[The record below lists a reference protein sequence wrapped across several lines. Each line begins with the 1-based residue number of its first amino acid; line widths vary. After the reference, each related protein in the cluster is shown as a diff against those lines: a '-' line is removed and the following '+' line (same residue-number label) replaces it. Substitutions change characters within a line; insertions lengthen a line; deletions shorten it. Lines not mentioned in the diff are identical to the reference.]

1 MNIGILDHMGYGNL
15 GDAATQDVVI
25 ANIRK
30 RLPDARLVGFSFVP
44 PDTEKRHGI
53 PCYPIQWWCPAAEKT
68 ENTGTSAATRASLKS
83 RLKSALKRN
92 RLLYSWAIPVLNLAR
107 EMAFW
112 VRSYKRLRKLDLLII
127 SGGGQI
133 DEIWEGPWLQP
144 FTLFKFCFLAKLAR
158 KKLYFLNVGAGPLK
172 HPLSK
177 LFAKWAVNFADYR
190 SFRDKDSETRLQDLG
205 VKPKTYVYP
214 DLAYGL
220 QIAEEWKSLP
230 RDGSKPVVGL
240 NPFRFCHP
248 LLLPPKEESLY
259 LEYLEKLVQFSYWLL
274 GQGYDLR
281 FFTTDHMNDL
291 SAIQDLQERLRSSLP
306 SLEFASRISGGASES
321 VSDVLQEMS
330 RFDFI
335 ITSKYHGI
343 IFAHVLRKPVISL
356 SYHTKMDAAM
366 QAVGQ
371 GSYCADIERFD
382 VNWLTEAFLSLVRD
396 GKSIESKSA
405 TAAEAN
411 FTMLAKQFDSLLP
424 PQQILI

>member
-44 PDTEKRHGI
+44 RDTEKRHGI
-53 PCYPIQWWCPAAEKT
+53 PCFPIQWWCPTSEKSGDQVA
-68 ENTGTSAATRASLKS
+68 TGVILKS
-83 RLKSALKRN
+83 GLKAKLKRKLKRN
-92 RLLYSWAIPVLNLAR
+92 AYFYNWARPILNLAR
-107 EMAFW
+107 ELVFL
-112 VRSYKRLRKLDLLII
+112 VRSYKRLRQLDLLII

-144 FTLFKFCFLAKLAR
+144 YTLFKFCLLAKLAR

-172 HPLSK
+172 HSLSR
-177 LFAKWAVNFADYR
+177 LFAKWAVRFADYR
-190 SFRDKDSETRLQDLG
+190 SFRDHDSEARIQSLG
-205 VKPKTYVYP
+205 VKAETHVYP

-220 QIAEEWKSLP
+220 EPSDAWKNGCRAKSM
-230 RDGSKPVVGL
+230 PVVGL

-248 LLLPPKEESLY
+248 LLQPRKDEALY
-259 LEYLEKLVQFSYWLL
+259 EEYLKKLTEFSVWLL
-274 GQGYDLR
+274 ARGYKLR
-281 FFTTDHMNDL
+281 LFTTDHMNDVP
-291 SAIQDLQERLRSSLP
+291 AIQDLQTRLRSTLSSPEL
-306 SLEFASRISGGASES
+306 ACRVSGGASES
-321 VSDVLQEMS
+321 VEDVLREMS
-330 RFDFI
+330 NFDVV

-371 GSYCADIERFD
+371 DYYCANIENFE
-382 VNWLTEAFLSLVRD
+382 VNWLTKAFLSLVHD
-396 GKSIESKSA
+396 GKNIKSRS
-405 TAAEAN
+405 AAAVEAN
-411 FTMLAKQFDSLLP
+411 VAMLSQQFDSLFL
-424 PQQILI
+424 